1 MGYRF
6 SVEKFK
12 ENFNAKDITDKSID
26 SVRITHRPDGNF
38 QVFPYKATGKAQAPI
53 VTELETVVSGFFREV
68 LKKKTEPI
76 EYNTLCAKLLEELEI
91 EEEDTDY
98 FKDMIRSLFFSKDG
112 FVAYNLGLYPYQ
124 TLANNKSVESLAHF
138 LFSILD
144 MNDDD
149 CKKIED
155 VKNTYKYNVL
165 EELVIKNIES
175 NKALEGGNRKEYF
188 IIKNDIQERFKNDF
202 YFMLESGMTSQE
214 DLANLLAVYYFCQFG
229 KESPTI

>member
-76 EYNTLCAKLLEELEI
+76 AFLLFI
-91 EEEDTDY
+91 
-98 FKDMIRSLFFSKDG
+98 S
-112 FVAYNLGLYPYQ
+112 Q
-124 TLANNKSVESLAHF
+124 
-138 LFSILD
+138 
-144 MNDDD
+144 
-149 CKKIED
+149 
-155 VKNTYKYNVL
+155 KNPIAVL
-165 EELVIKNIES
+165 NWLV
-175 NKALEGGNRKEYF
+175 LV
-188 IIKNDIQERFKNDF
+188 
-202 YFMLESGMTSQE
+202 LT
-214 DLANLLAVYYFCQFG
+214 
-229 KESPTI
+229 

>member
-98 FKDMIRSLFFSKDG
+98 FKDMIRSLFFLFQDVLQ
-112 FVAYNLGLYPYQ
+112 FLIPPYVQ
-124 TLANNKSVESLAHF
+124 L
-138 LFSILD
+138 
-144 MNDDD
+144 
-149 CKKIED
+149 
-155 VKNTYKYNVL
+155 
-165 EELVIKNIES
+165 
-175 NKALEGGNRKEYF
+175 
-188 IIKNDIQERFKNDF
+188 
-202 YFMLESGMTSQE
+202 ML
-214 DLANLLAVYYFCQFG
+214 
-229 KESPTI
+229 

>member
-98 FKDMIRSLFFSKDG
+98 FKDIRLNKLF
-112 FVAYNLGLYPYQ
+112 
-124 TLANNKSVESLAHF
+124 
-138 LFSILD
+138 
-144 MNDDD
+144 
-149 CKKIED
+149 
-155 VKNTYKYNVL
+155 
-165 EELVIKNIES
+165 
-175 NKALEGGNRKEYF
+175 KEYELRG
-188 IIKNDIQERFKNDF
+188 ICLDNTSREYLQEFFTKLNLIDRKSD
-202 YFMLESGMTSQE
+202 SGDAQYVKRI
-214 DLANLLAVYYFCQFG
+214 L
-229 KESPTI
+229 

>member
-98 FKDMIRSLFFSKDG
+98 FKDIFFYWGVGHVRLNVPGSY
-112 FVAYNLGLYPYQ
+112 FAMSCQ
-124 TLANNKSVESLAHF
+124 AENNI
-138 LFSILD
+138 ILD
-144 MNDDD
+144 IFSECAN
-149 CKKIED
+149 KKFRFFILKGIYTD
-155 VKNTYKYNVL
+155 PSSVVNNMDFICVRIL
-165 EELVIKNIES
+165 HFVSL
-175 NKALEGGNRKEYF
+175 GNRL
-188 IIKNDIQERFKNDF
+188 IKTNERF
-202 YFMLESGMTSQE
+202 G
-214 DLANLLAVYYFCQFG
+214 YYF
-229 KESPTI
+229 K